1 MKKRHIE
8 DFYKKVVQEDRYD
21 VFALSLP
28 IILIAKHLYQE
39 EESFYKQ
46 NFDLLHSEFDVLASL
61 YFENNEH
68 ALTPTELYNTMI
80 FSSGGMTKIL
90 KKLEDRGLITR
101 TSLKEDKRKIL
112 VVLTPKGQDIILN
125 CVEQSLKRLENT
137 FKVFSKKEREVLKGS
152 LKKLLFSVI

>member
-8 DFYKKVVQEDRYD
+8 DFYKKVVQEEKYD

-28 IILIAKHLYQE
+28 IILIAKHIYQE
-39 EESFYKQ
+39 EESFHKQ
-46 NFDLLHSEFDVLASL
+46 NFDLLHSEVDVLASL

-101 TSLKEDKRKIL
+101 TSLKEDKRKLL
-112 VVLTPKGQDIILN
+112 VVLTPKGKDIILN
-125 CVEQSLKRLENT
+125 CVEESSKRLENT
-137 FKVFSKKEREVLKGS
+137 FKDFSKKEREVLKGS
-152 LKKLLFSVI
+152 LKKLLFSII